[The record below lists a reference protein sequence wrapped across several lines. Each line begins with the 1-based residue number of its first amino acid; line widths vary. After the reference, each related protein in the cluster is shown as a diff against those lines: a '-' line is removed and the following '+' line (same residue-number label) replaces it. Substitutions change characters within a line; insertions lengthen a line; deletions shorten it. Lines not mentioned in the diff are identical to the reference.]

1 MIGILIRIVV
11 NALAIIVAAKIV
23 PGIQLNGFLSAL
35 AAGLV
40 LGLVNAVARPILIFL
55 TFPLTLVTLGLF
67 LLVLNGFCLWLT
79 SVLVSGFEI
88 HGFWSAVL
96 GALLVSLVSWLLNG
110 FINDRGQFQPI
121 RR

>member
-11 NALAIIVAAKIV
+11 NALAIILAAKIV

>member
-79 SVLVSGFEI
+79 SMLVSGFEI

>member
-121 RR
+121 RP